1 MSYIGI
7 IAEYNPFHNGHKYQL
22 QESLNLSGADGAIAL
37 MSGNFTQRG
46 TPAMADKY
54 TRAHA
59 AVIGGLDAV
68 FELPVIYATGS
79 SRDFAEGAVGI
90 LGKMSEVDYLAFGV
104 EDDEINLFYEIS
116 DILVHEPEEYKTNL
130 NTFLSKGFSY
140 PNASEKAL
148 KKILGNSISDIISK
162 PNNILAI
169 SYMVAM
175 QKQKSRLRPII
186 VKRNDEGY
194 SNKKLTGKYS
204 SATAIRHALRNN
216 ESIKPYVPKESI
228 MVYKDYLIKNLPD
241 PEWLSP
247 YIVSRLIYDRNLPP
261 QISNLEGVMDMTPE
275 LLNRIRKVPLPVKY
289 IELQDYLKTKN
300 MTMSRITRVLLHI
313 VLGILSEVRNSAA
326 ENGYGEYANL
336 LAISENGSKI
346 VKTISASPDITVINK
361 KSTYTP
367 SDAFNES
374 LWETDKLSTDLYN
387 QLIYDH
393 INVRL
398 HSELTSSVR
407 GTTQENKKKNKE

>member
-216 ESIKPYVPKESI
+216 ESIKPYVPKDSI

>member
-398 HSELTSSVR
+398 HRELTSSVR

>member
-148 KKILGNSISDIISK
+148 KKILGNSISDIIRYK
-162 PNNILAI
+162 LFPALYFHKAKNG
-169 SYMVAM
+169 MVIIKRHSIAGGHSTTA
-175 QKQKSRLRPII
+175 SRCQFLFNVIKI
-186 VKRNDEGY
+186 HYWRN
-194 SNKKLTGKYS
+194 
-204 SATAIRHALRNN
+204 
-216 ESIKPYVPKESI
+216 
-228 MVYKDYLIKNLPD
+228 
-241 PEWLSP
+241 
-247 YIVSRLIYDRNLPP
+247 
-261 QISNLEGVMDMTPE
+261 
-275 LLNRIRKVPLPVKY
+275 
-289 IELQDYLKTKN
+289 
-300 MTMSRITRVLLHI
+300 
-313 VLGILSEVRNSAA
+313 
-326 ENGYGEYANL
+326 
-336 LAISENGSKI
+336 
-346 VKTISASPDITVINK
+346 
-361 KSTYTP
+361 
-367 SDAFNES
+367 
-374 LWETDKLSTDLYN
+374 
-387 QLIYDH
+387 
-393 INVRL
+393 
-398 HSELTSSVR
+398 
-407 GTTQENKKKNKE
+407 